1 MNASFKRLE
10 EFQKLQNKWVDR
22 LTMPSKQIGL
32 SRIEIPQPLGP
43 YDFSAV
49 QSYFKS
55 CSAIASP
62 LSPDIVA
69 SLQSPQ
75 IQHYLSIVNS
85 AEFNLSGLRRILE
98 PLNFVKQLTTIVPF
112 FKPTDEVMESFSELS
127 YEINSSDDPDLFVQE
142 TFQVSGES
150 AEAIRAVIDIVGEQ
164 KAKISELENKIEH
177 QQSEVEQLNKKIE
190 QLEANK
196 PAKTEF
202 LFKQTRLLI
211 DYFTVL
217 FTVATF
223 VFPDNQCTTFIS
235 NVLNVIEALLAFYDK
250 LSK

>member
-10 EFQKLQNKWVDR
+10 EFQKLQNKWADR

-142 TFQVSGES
+142 TFQVSKDS
-150 AEAIRAVIDIVGEQ
+150 SDVIRAVVDSVR
-164 KAKISELENKIEH
+164 EL
-177 QQSEVEQLNKKIE
+177 QLKNA
-190 QLEANK
+190 QLEEEIENLHEKIAQLETKIPPKENLISK
-196 PAKTEF
+196 GV
-202 LFKQTRLLI
+202 QHLI
-211 DYFTVL
+211 DYLIVL
-217 FTVATF
+217 FGIVTT
-223 VFPDNQCTTFIS
+223 VFPENKSVQLAS
-235 NVLNVIEALLAFYDK
+235 VLLSTVQALCAFCENF
-250 LSK
+250 SK